1 MLLAAGDQVISMS
14 ILKAFAATPQER
26 EDYLKAAGWKAEP
39 GERILSET
47 RMAQFAGGEEFILTV
62 TANGFG
68 KRSSAFEYRL
78 SGRGG
83 QGIRNIGDSDRN
95 GDVVASF
102 TAKDGDQL
110 MLVTDQAKLIR
121 TMVGQVGIKG
131 RSTLGV
137 TLFDVADGEHVVS
150 AALIPAEDDGDEA
163 ETGAPGSD
171 TGGDISDD

>member
-1 MLLAAGDQVISMS
+1 M
-14 ILKAFAATPQER
+14 
-26 EDYLKAAGWKAEP
+26 
-39 GERILSET
+39 
-47 RMAQFAGGEEFILTV
+47 

-102 TAKDGDQL
+102 TAKHGDQL

-137 TLFDVADGEHVVS
+137 TLFDVANGEHVVS

-163 ETGAPGSD
+163 ETGAPVSD
-171 TGGDISDD
+171 TGGDISGD